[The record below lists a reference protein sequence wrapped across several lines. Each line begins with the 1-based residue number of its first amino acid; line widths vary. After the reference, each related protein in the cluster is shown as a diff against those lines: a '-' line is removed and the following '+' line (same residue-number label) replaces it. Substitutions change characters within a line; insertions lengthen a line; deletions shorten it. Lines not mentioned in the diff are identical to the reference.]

1 MLSMGFPL
9 IYRQGE
15 GAFEKLGDLCAM
27 FGRKP
32 FVVADAFV
40 RELFTERL
48 QGALASMDMTPVF
61 ATFEG
66 ECSPSAIDKAAA
78 EAREGSCDLIIG
90 IGGGKALDAAK
101 GVKLECGLPIVIV
114 PTVASN
120 DSPTSRLV
128 ITYTD
133 EGEFIGPRFMAA
145 NPEAILVDTGIIAEA
160 PIRYFVAGIGDA
172 LVTTFEA
179 EQCRLSGVE
188 NFFGGRPTE
197 AALSLAEQCY
207 NLVRRYG
214 ADAVA
219 DVTAKRVSDAVEKVV
234 EANVLLSGL
243 GFEGCGVAAAHAVGM
258 AIPEIPEI
266 TGVLH
271 GEEVAVGLITQLVL
285 EGRDKEFMNDMFGF
299 YKAVG
304 LPSTLRQ
311 LGLENVTD
319 EHFKIVADF
328 VARPKSRI
336 HNMSMTIDAAMLKE
350 AIKSANAMAT
360 DFLAK

>member
-1 MLSMGFPL
+1 MGFPL
-9 IYRQGE
+9 IYRQGV
-15 GAFEKLGDLCAM
+15 GAFELLGDLCAM
-27 FGRKP
+27 FGKKP
-32 FVVADAFV
+32 LIVADAFV
-40 RELFTERL
+40 RDLFSDRL
-48 QGALASMDMTPVF
+48 QAVLDPVGMTPIF

-66 ECSPSAIDKAAA
+66 ECSPAAIDKAAA
-78 EAREGSCDLIIG
+78 EARAASCDLIIG
-90 IGGGKALDAAK
+90 MGGGKALDAAK
-101 GVKLECGLPIVIV
+101 GVKLECALPIVVV

-145 NPEAILVDTGIIAEA
+145 NPEAILVDTRIIADA
-160 PIRYFVAGIGDA
+160 PIRYFIAGIGDA

-197 AALSLAEQCY
+197 VALSLAAHCY
-207 NLVRRYG
+207 HLVRDYG
-214 ADAVA
+214 AQAVA
-219 DVTAKRVSDAVEKVV
+219 DISAKKVTPAVEKVI

-266 TGVLH
+266 SGVLH

-285 EGRDKEFMNDMFGF
+285 EGRDEAFMTDMFAF
-299 YKAVG
+299 YEAVG
-304 LPSTLRQ
+304 LPSSLQQ
-311 LGLENVTD
+311 LGLEEVRD
-319 EHFKIVADF
+319 EHFEIVADF
-328 VARPKSRI
+328 AARPKSRI

-350 AIKSANAMAT
+350 AIKSANDMAT
-360 DFLAK
+360 DFRAK